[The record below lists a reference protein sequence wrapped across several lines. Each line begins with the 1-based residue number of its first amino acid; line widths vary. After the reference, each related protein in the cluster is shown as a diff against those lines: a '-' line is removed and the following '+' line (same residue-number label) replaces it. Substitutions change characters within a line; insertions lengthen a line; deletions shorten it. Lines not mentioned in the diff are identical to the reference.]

1 MGPRCNVSDFVVC
14 IDCLFGFGVNLD
26 GMEKSGPQCPG
37 DTIKP
42 DWPTKCCLTL
52 LQCPDFLVGQNLA
65 KLFTSTLSQSLKA
78 NGPTNS
84 HDDQDIQKDKL
95 PLGNVSKNWMGF

>member
-78 NGPTNS
+78 NGPTND
-84 HDDQDIQKDKL
+84 HDDQDI
-95 PLGNVSKNWMGF
+95 